1 MNALFKALIRRS
13 ITERLRGVIGWI
25 GGIVAIV
32 AVQMSVYPTVRDSTA
47 DWEQAT
53 ESFPETFREIFRME
67 DYTTPAGYLSTE
79 LMTFVIPLVFV
90 GLGAG
95 WGARLTT
102 EDEESRAAD
111 IILGL
116 PISRYDY
123 FAARCAS
130 TACVLT
136 TAALFFAVSLV
147 IGSILLDM
155 NVSIARLVSAGVV
168 VLLLGLM
175 GAGMAASIGAAT
187 GRRAVALGVTLSIL
201 IGMFVVYSLA
211 PLVSLFDRVGAVN
224 PWEWTLGTQPI
235 TSGLDFAKAGLSI
248 ALAGSFFGIAA
259 RLFASRDITN

>member
-1 MNALFKALIRRS
+1 MFEALIQRS
-13 ITERLRGVIGWI
+13 ILERIRGVIGWI
-25 GGIVAIV
+25 GGIIAIV
-32 AVQMSVYPTVRDSTA
+32 TVQMSVYPTVRDSTA

-79 LMTFVIPLVFV
+79 LMTFVIPLIFI

-116 PISRYDY
+116 PISRYEY
-123 FAARCAS
+123 FVARLAS
-130 TACVLT
+130 LFGVLT
-136 TAALFFAVSLV
+136 TAAFLFAISLV
-147 IGSILLDM
+147 VGSSLLDM
-155 NVSIARLVSAGVV
+155 NISILKLVSASCV

-175 GAGMAASIGAAT
+175 GAGLAAAIGAAT
-187 GRRAVALGVTLSIL
+187 GRRAVALGVSLSVL
-201 IGMFVVYSLA
+201 IGAFVVYSLA
-211 PLVSLFDRVGAVN
+211 PLVSLFDRFGAVN

-235 TSGLDFAKAGLSI
+235 TSGLDLGKSAVALVLSSVLFGL
-248 ALAGSFFGIAA
+248 AA
-259 RLFASRDITN
+259 RLFATRDITN

>member
-1 MNALFKALIRRS
+1 MNALFEALVRRS
-13 ITERLRGVIGWI
+13 IIDRIRGIAGWI

-32 AVQMSVYPTVRDSTA
+32 TVQMSVYPTVRDSTA

-53 ESFPETFREIFRME
+53 ESFPEAFREIFRME

-79 LMTFVIPLVFV
+79 LMTFVIPLIFI

-116 PISRYDY
+116 PISRYHY
-123 FAARCAS
+123 FAARLTS
-130 TACVLT
+130 LIGVLG
-136 TAALFFAVSLV
+136 TAALFFTVSLV
-147 IGSILLDM
+147 VGSSLLDM
-155 NVSIARLVSAGVV
+155 NVSIARMVSASAV

-175 GAGMAASIGAAT
+175 GAGLAATIGAAT
-187 GRRAVALGVTLSIL
+187 GRRAVALGVSLSIL
-201 IGMFVVYSLA
+201 IGAFMVYSLA
-211 PLVSLFDRVGAVN
+211 PLVSLFDLFGTVN

-235 TSGLDFAKAGLSI
+235 TSGFDLGKAALSV
-248 ALAGSFFGIAA
+248 ALSSILFGIAA
-259 RLFASRDITN
+259 RLFSTRDITN